1 MPINVQCDGCGHKYR
16 MPDHLAGE
24 TVPCKECGEDIE
36 VPGRRRSRGAARESA
51 QTSWLV
57 ENKIG
62 VAIGAGAVLLLV
74 VLLVLLLNRGG
85 GPAPVVNNPGMPGNA
100 GSPPLPV
107 ANPGLPR
114 ANVGNQAAASA
125 PGTPIAQPSPQ
136 SAGIPTQPVPVP
148 VQPPIPA
155 QNANR
160 NLGNPNTPVVGGRRG
175 GFASSQPAGSEIESL
190 VQKRDG
196 LPFDEVTAGPNEMLV
211 TFAKQVGQPE
221 RVAKAIVAVVP
232 EQWNV
237 TPDPLPDSVV
247 FSNKPISIPGPE
259 QAKLIV
265 SRGLSPFVMFGE
277 PSAEFVLVNLSTMTQ
292 SKPVRMSLSR
302 ESFAVSPDGDKI
314 ATLSS
319 SDQTSSDIG
328 LFQTSNGRL
337 LRTLTVEGS
346 VSREMFEFIDKDR
359 LVVSLARGGGKER
372 LAVIDIGTG
381 NKLCEPDIGDDGR
394 FEQVQI
400 SPGGRYLLHV
410 AEKQGLI
417 VCDSRSGQRVGAVPL
432 PRVHRNER
440 NMQTLACGVSPDGQE
455 FAAIL
460 DDQINQHHLL
470 LWNLER
476 GQQTLHHVLEISE
489 LRNLRFGTSRPMKL
503 EFINGGGFLV
513 EGAVWIDRNSG
524 AVAWQDRNA
533 QAWNNR
539 DSGRRLLPDNRLLM
553 VETPERNFSVLRDR
567 PKARLTVVDLGRI
580 SGQSVS
586 RGEEPVPPVIP
597 QTNQS
602 QRLTLPAENVAW
614 NVVPDPSASREL
626 LKRPRIL
633 GQALN
638 LAAAADYQYA
648 ITSTRLAVIDLP
660 RPSATSLSTAARLR
674 AYDTNSGEQLFEASV
689 PPQTVALAIS
699 TDGRWLATTSGAG
712 AVSIWAFDAARPR
725 LTFTPHKVGGKIQLC
740 RFLEDGRL
748 LVSSQESKDRHRVS
762 LWKVPECE
770 QVYDL
775 EMGTRQVPFAT
786 AGGAKGPFPVRAA
799 RLSHGGRYLV
809 IDEGDRFRF
818 LETATGKV
826 AGDLSNSWP
835 RTVSFFDTP
844 ADLTPFSPDGRLFAV
859 LLPNGSFDLLSV
871 WDVTTG
877 QLREQFSLGQV
888 LVPFVQSAGPQ
899 SDLSFCGPNQLLVD
913 GKLIDLTH
921 HAVIWSYPHL
931 RGAKLING
939 TSRMLRL
946 HNLPFGSAI
955 VCVLAESELP
965 VEDALEKVREVRA
978 NPLPL
983 VFGRGA
989 QVTLDL
995 SQLGGLPA
1003 DTQSRIKTTAE
1014 AACRQYGVE
1023 LIPNGQVVLKLAI
1036 ADAKSETHTF
1046 GESPF
1051 SRPFGQRSGPSEQIQ
1066 LTGTN
1071 YRLQASLGMPNSDPY
1086 WFHEGTASSMLSGFS
1101 EKEGESLAAT
1111 GQRLGQEQFVT
1122 GAEWF
1127 FTRLQFP
1134 PQLYAQP
1141 RHAEVRPG
1149 QTQPAQSRPGQP
1161 PPVEPPRLMGFGST
1175 APLQLKAPE
1184 SNSLGPVLTSAV
1196 EMQRKSFEHHCQEVA
1211 HRAYAEV
1218 ISSDVLEVAERWK
1231 WSPALQR
1238 PVIGLRWG
1246 FGVQYSG
1253 KKPDNAYV
1261 FPQPNYQSIVESMND
1276 LTAGSAPRL
1285 IGNVEYLAS
1294 QGRFGQWPVGRN
1306 SLAREVVLI
1315 GGGSLGE
1322 LLAAAKTARL
1332 DFLVAAHFTTQA
1344 GGPAT
1349 SKKKGST
1356 TAMTFRLFDVSLGK
1370 MLFETSPLKA
1380 ADLGKSE
1387 KDASAEAADE
1397 MLRFIDEQVAPQPLT
1412 ELPKDV
1418 LKTRLEFMQT
1428 KDSAN
1433 PIADAAELQ
1442 LYVRKGWAT
1451 EPQIQ
1456 RAATRLLGD
1465 ANSVRALLTGS
1476 AEEREALATKLE
1488 PREVRA
1494 K

>member
-1 MPINVQCDGCGHKYR
+1 MPLNVQCDSCGHKYR

-24 TVPCKECGEDIE
+24 TVPCKECGEDIS
-36 VPGRRRSRGAARESA
+36 VPGRRRSRGAAREPERS
-51 QTSWLV
+51 SWLV

-62 VAIGAGAVLLLV
+62 VAVGAGVLLLLV
-74 VLLVLLLNRGG
+74 VLLVVLLNRGG
-85 GPAPVVNNPGMPGNA
+85 GPAPVANNPGMPGNGGA
-100 GSPPLPV
+100 PQLPV
-107 ANPGLPR
+107 VNPGLPR
-114 ANVGNQAAASA
+114 ANVGNAASPSVPGAVNA
-125 PGTPIAQPSPQ
+125 PS
-136 SAGIPTQPVPVP
+136 IPQPVNIPR
-148 VQPPIPA
+148 PPAPA
-155 QNANR
+155 PNANR
-160 NLGNPNTPVVGGRRG
+160 NVENANTPVVGGRRG
-175 GFASSQPAGSEIESL
+175 GFAPNQPTGSEIESL

-211 TFAKQVGQPE
+211 TYAKQAGQPD
-221 RVAKAIVAVVP
+221 RVAKAIAAATPV
-232 EQWNV
+232 QWNV
-237 TPDPLPDSVV
+237 TPDPLPDSVI

-259 QAKLIV
+259 QTKLIV
-265 SRGLSPFVMFGE
+265 SRTLSPVVMFGD
-277 PSAEFVLVNLSTMTQ
+277 PSADFVLVNLSTMTQ
-292 SKPVRMSLSR
+292 SKPLRMSLSR

-314 ATLSS
+314 ASLSS

-328 LFQTSNGRL
+328 LFQASNGRL
-337 LRTLTVEGS
+337 LRTLTVEGN

-372 LAVIDIGTG
+372 LAVIDIGSG

-410 AEKQGLI
+410 AETQGLI

-476 GQQTLHHVLEISE
+476 GQQTLHHVLEMPE
-489 LRNLRFGTSRPMKL
+489 LRNLRFGSSRPMKL

-533 QAWNNR
+533 GSPINR

-553 VETPERNFSVLRDR
+553 VETRERNFSVLRDR
-567 PKARLTVVDLGRI
+567 PNARLTVVDLGRI

-638 LAAAADYQYA
+638 GAAADYQYA
-648 ITSTRLAVIDLP
+648 ITSTRLAVVDQP
-660 RPSATSLSTAARLR
+660 RRSATSLSTAARLR
-674 AYDTNSGEQLFEASV
+674 VYDTNSGEQLFESSV

-699 TDGRWLATTSGAG
+699 SDGRWLATTSGAG
-712 AVSIWAFDAARPR
+712 AISLWAFDAARPR
-725 LTFTPHKVGGKIQLC
+725 LTFTPHKAGGKIQLC

-775 EMGTRQVPFAT
+775 ELGTREIHVLNMKAPFSI
-786 AGGAKGPFPVRAA
+786 RAA
-799 RLSHGGRYLV
+799 KFSHSGRYLV

-818 LETATGKV
+818 MEASTGKIV
-826 AGDLSNSWP
+826 GDLANAWA
-835 RTVSFFDTP
+835 RTVLVDGDSWDQM
-844 ADLTPFSPDGRLFAV
+844 PFSSDGRLFAV
-859 LLPNGSFDLLSV
+859 RLPTGAFELLSV
-871 WDVTTG
+871 WDMTTG
-877 QLREQFSLGQV
+877 QLREQFSVARSNFYVMPGM
-888 LVPFVQSAGPQ
+888 SR
-899 SDLSFCGPNQLLVD
+899 DMSFCGPNHLLVED
-913 GKLIDLTH
+913 RLIDLTH
-921 HAVIWSYPHL
+921 HAVIWSYPFL
-931 RGAKLING
+931 RGVKLIDG
-939 TSRMLRL
+939 TPRMLRL
-946 HNLPFGSAI
+946 LDVPAVSGQI
-955 VCVLAESELP
+955 GVLAESEFP
-965 VEDALEKVREVRA
+965 VAEAVAAVREVRA

-989 QVTLDL
+989 QVTLDV

-1003 DTQSRIKTTAE
+1003 DAQARIKTTAE
-1014 AACRQYGVE
+1014 AGCRQYGVE
-1023 LIPNGQVVLKLAI
+1023 LIPNSQVVLKFEI
-1036 ADAKSETHTF
+1036 TGGKSETHTF
-1046 GESPF
+1046 GDSPF
-1051 SRPFGQRSGPSEQIQ
+1051 NLSFGQQRRPSEQFQ
-1066 LTGTN
+1066 LTGTS
-1071 YRLQASLGMPNSDPY
+1071 YRLRASLGIPNADPY
-1086 WFHEGTASSMLSGFS
+1086 WLHEGSASSMISSFM
-1101 EKEGESLAAT
+1101 EKEGESAAVT
-1111 GQRLGQEQFVT
+1111 GQRLGQEQFVSH
-1122 GAEWF
+1122 AEQF
-1127 FTRLQFP
+1127 FTHLQFP
-1134 PQLYAQP
+1134 PQMYAQP
-1141 RHAEVRPG
+1141 RFAEPRPAG
-1149 QTQPAQSRPGQP
+1149 LPQPGPGRPQ
-1161 PPVEPPRLMGFGST
+1161 PVEPPRHLGFGFT
-1175 APLQLKAPE
+1175 AAQQLKPPDPTAL
-1184 SNSLGPVLTSAV
+1184 NAALTSAV
-1196 EMQRKSFEHHCQEVA
+1196 EMQRRSFEHHCQEVA

-1218 ISSDVLEVAERWK
+1218 VTSDAPEVAERWK

-1246 FGVQYSG
+1246 FAVQYSG

-1261 FPQPNYQSIVESMND
+1261 FPQPNYQSIVESMNE

-1306 SLAREVVLI
+1306 SLAREVVLL

-1322 LLAAAKTARL
+1322 LLAAAKSARL

-1344 GGPAT
+1344 GGPTT

-1380 ADLGKSE
+1380 ADLGKNE

-1397 MLRFIDEQVAPQPLT
+1397 MLRFIDENVAPQPLT
-1412 ELPKDV
+1412 ELSKDV
-1418 LKTRLEFMQT
+1418 LKTRLESLNA

-1465 ANSVRALLTGS
+1465 ANSVRALLHGS
-1476 AEEREALATKLE
+1476 AEDRQALATKLE
-1488 PREVRA
+1488 PKEVRA